1 MRLLFFSKKKKKK
14 KKKNEE
20 QEKVAATY
28 LLTEIYRKKWEVSTF
43 LIQKFLHWQ
52 EIVNV
57 N

>member
-14 KKKNEE
+14 KNEE
-20 QEKVAATY
+20 QEKAAATY